1 MKEIDLLKNKT
12 ISALIYSLGGLFTR
26 GGLEFIFGIILA
38 RLLLPK
44 DYGLLGM
51 IMIFIAIS
59 QIFIDSG
66 MTAALIREKEV
77 SNEDYST
84 VFYYNLLVSLLTYYL
99 LFVSAGAIST
109 FFREPKLVLIVRV
122 AGLNLIIGAFGLIQR
137 TILVRNLDFK
147 TQTIVEVIASVLS
160 GVLAIFAALHN
171 YGVWA
176 LVVKLLSM
184 QFFTSLLFMLHNKW
198 IPLLAFNM
206 ISFKRFFGF
215 GCKLLLT
222 GILATIYQNVYNIII
237 GKSYSQA
244 QLGYYT
250 KSVQFRDL
258 AANSLTL
265 SVEKVSYP
273 VLSKL
278 QADGNRLKSG
288 FSKIINMSSFVNFPI
303 MIGMASTARPLISVL
318 FGPNWIEMVPYFQL
332 LCLSGTTFPHR
343 ALNLNILKVKGRSDI
358 FLGLDIL
365 KMVVGLVSIYFV
377 ILFDLGIF
385 GLLWIV
391 FLNTQFAFFVNSYY
405 SGRFIGYS
413 TKEQVIDMIPALLAS
428 TIMGIVVY
436 VMDLYLSILDI
447 PMLIL
452 QTLTGAIIYVVLSK
466 AFKIKEF
473 DLMFSFLKSILLKIY
488 NKK

>member
-1 MKEIDLLKNKT
+1 MESFGSLKNRT
-12 ISALIYSLGGLFTR
+12 LSALIYSLGGLMTR

-51 IMIFIAIS
+51 IMIFIAVS
-59 QIFIDSG
+59 QIFVDSG
-66 MTAALIREKEV
+66 MTAALIREQEV

-84 VFYYNLLVSLLTYYL
+84 VFYYNLLVSLLLYFL
-99 LFVSAGAIST
+99 LFMSADAIST

-160 GVLAIFAALHN
+160 GVLAILAASKN

-176 LVVKLLSM
+176 LIIKLLSM

-206 ISFKRFFGF
+206 SSFRRFFSF

-222 GILATIYQNVYNIII
+222 GILATIYKNVYNIII
-237 GKSYSQA
+237 GRSYSQA

-250 KSVQFRDL
+250 KSVQFRDI
-258 AANSLTL
+258 AANSLTS

-273 VLSKL
+273 VLSQL
-278 QADGNRLKSG
+278 QADENRMKSG
-288 FSKIINMSSFVNFPI
+288 FSRIINMSSFVTFPI
-303 MIGMASTARPLISVL
+303 MIGMAATARPLISVL
-318 FGPNWIEMVPYFQL
+318 FGSNWIEMVPYFQL

-365 KMVVGLVSIYFV
+365 KIVVGLITIYFV
-377 ILFDLGIF
+377 ILLNLGIF
-385 GLLWIV
+385 GLLWVV
-391 FLNTQFAFFVNSYY
+391 FFNTQFAFFVNSYY
-405 SGRFIGYS
+405 SGKFIGYS
-413 TKEQVIDMIPALLAS
+413 TKEQVIDMIPALSAS
-428 TIMGIVVY
+428 IIMGLVVY
-436 VMDLYLSILDI
+436 LQGIFLLIGDI
-447 PMLIL
+447 PKLIL
-452 QTLTGAIIYVVLSK
+452 QIITGVIVYIVASK
-466 AFKIKEF
+466 ALKIKEF
-473 DLMFSFLKSILLKIY
+473 DLMLSLLKSILLKTH
-488 NKK
+488 NK